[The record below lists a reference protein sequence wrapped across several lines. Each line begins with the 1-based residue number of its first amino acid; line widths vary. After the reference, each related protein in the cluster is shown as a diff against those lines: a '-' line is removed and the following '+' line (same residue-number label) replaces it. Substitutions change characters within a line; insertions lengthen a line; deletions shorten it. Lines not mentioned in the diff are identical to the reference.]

1 MPHAKGS
8 PVNITVYSAEGC
20 PFCEKV
26 KAFLKEKGIEFRDL
40 PASPGSTAWQEMK
53 QKTGS
58 GVLPQ
63 ILVNE
68 VSVGG
73 YADLVNLETSGR
85 LYEMLGEA
93 GRKSDTP
100 LYDVIILGAGPAGLS
115 AAIYAIRKVMK
126 TLIISKDVGGQ
137 VTWTA
142 DVDNYLGFSQVN
154 AAELVS
160 KFEDHVKKFGVEKV
174 IGRSVSVVDPTGRIK
189 RVITD
194 DGRTFYGKTLIIATG
209 GGHKLLNVPGERELQ
224 GKGVSYCSTC
234 DAPLYDGADVAV
246 IGGGNSALEAVID
259 LMSIARRIY
268 VVSISPLTGD
278 PIYQDKVEASD
289 KVTVFSQHEPVRIL
303 GESFVEGIEFRCLIT
318 GQVKTMN
325 VDGVFVEIGTMPNS
339 SLFIDDLATNQ
350 KGEILVDLE
359 CRTGIAGVFACGD
372 VTNVPF
378 KQVVVAVGEGAKAAL
393 SAYSYL
399 INQK

>member
-1 MPHAKGS
+1 MS
-8 PVNITVYSAEGC
+8 VTVYSVEGC
-20 PFCEKV
+20 PFCDKAM
-26 KAFLKEKGIEFRDL
+26 AFLEEKGIEFRKV
-40 PASPGSTAWQEMK
+40 PAPPGSAAWQEMK
-53 QKTGS
+53 QRTGS
-58 GVLPQ
+58 GAVPQ
-63 ILVNE
+63 VLVNE
-68 VSVGG
+68 VPVGG

-85 LYEMLGEA
+85 LYEMLGET

-154 AAELVS
+154 AAELVA
-160 KFEDHVKKFGVEKV
+160 KFEDHVKRFGVEKV
-174 IGRSVSVVDPTGRIK
+174 IGRSVTAVDPTGRVK

-194 DGRTFYGKTLIIATG
+194 DGGTFYGKTLIIATG
-209 GGHKLLNVPGERELQ
+209 GSHKLLNVPGERELQ

-234 DAPLYDGADVAV
+234 DAPLYDEADVAV

-259 LMSIARRIY
+259 LINIARRIY
-268 VVSISPLTGD
+268 VVSISPLMGD
-278 PIYQDKVEASD
+278 PPYLDKVEASD
-289 KVTVFSQHEPVRIL
+289 KVTVFSQHQPVRIL
-303 GESFVEGIEFRCLIT
+303 GESFVEGIEFKSLIT
-318 GQVKTMN
+318 GQMKTMN
-325 VDGVFVEIGTMPNS
+325 VEGVFVEIGTMPNS
-339 SLFIDDLATNQ
+339 SLFIDDIATNR

-359 CRTGIAGVFACGD
+359 CRTGVAGVFACGD

-378 KQVVVAVGEGAKAAL
+378 KQVVVAVGDGAKAAL